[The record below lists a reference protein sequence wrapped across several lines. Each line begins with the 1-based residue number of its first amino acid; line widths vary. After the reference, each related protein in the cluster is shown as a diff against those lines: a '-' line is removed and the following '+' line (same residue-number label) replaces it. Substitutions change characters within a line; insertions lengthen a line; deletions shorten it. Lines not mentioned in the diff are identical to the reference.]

1 MTIKSVSFREAFN
14 AESTDEYPVALAEIT
29 PAGAS
34 EPVRICSEPVQRLSS
49 DPLRYGVVHNGE
61 EYEWVIMSV
70 GLPDDQQGKP
80 PSTTLIF
87 ENVVE
92 DMAATVRGVTPG
104 TQADVVLKVVL
115 SSAPDEIE
123 ERYVMK
129 ATSASYNAMQV
140 SLDISREPIE
150 SEPWPAF
157 RMTKNGQIFG
167 FPGLFR

>member
-1 MTIKSVSFREAFN
+1 MTTLSLSFRQAFN
-14 AESTDEYPVALAEIT
+14 EESTDEYPVVLVEIT

-34 EPVRICSEPVQRLSS
+34 EPVLICSEPVQRLST
-49 DPLRYGVVHNGE
+49 DPLRYGVVHDGE
-61 EYEWVIMSV
+61 EYEWVLMSA

-92 DMAATVRGVTPG
+92 DMAATVRGVAPG

-115 SSAPDEIE
+115 SSAPDEVE

-157 RMTKNGQIFG
+157 RMTKDR

>member
-1 MTIKSVSFREAFN
+1 MTIKSISLRQAFN
-14 AESTDEYPVALAEIT
+14 AESTDEYPVILVEIT

-34 EPVRICSEPVQRLSS
+34 EPVLICSEPVQRLST
-49 DPLRYGVVHNGE
+49 DPLRYGVIHNGD
-61 EYEWVIMSV
+61 EYQWIMMSA

-80 PSTTLIF
+80 PSTMLIF
-87 ENVVE
+87 ENIVA

-157 RMTKNGQIFG
+157 RMTKDR

>member
-1 MTIKSVSFREAFN
+1 MTTLSLSFRQEFN
-14 AESTDEYPVALAEIT
+14 EGNTDEQPIVLVEIT
-29 PAGAS
+29 PSGATKPVRMSS
-34 EPVRICSEPVQRLSS
+34 EPISRLWFDESIN
-49 DPLRYGVVHNGE
+49 RYVYGIRHLGNDYPWVV
-61 EYEWVIMSV
+61 MSA

-129 ATSASYNAMQV
+129 ATNASYNATQV

-157 RMTKNGQIFG
+157 RMTKDRY
-167 FPGLFR
+167 PGLFR

>member
-1 MTIKSVSFREAFN
+1 VTTLSLSFRQAFN
-14 AESTDEYPVALAEIT
+14 EESTDEYPVVLVEIT

-34 EPVRICSEPVQRLSS
+34 EPVLICSEPVQRLST
-49 DPLRYGVVHNGE
+49 DPLRYGVVHQGKK
-61 EYEWVIMSV
+61 YQWVLMSA

-123 ERYVMK
+123 ERYIMK

-157 RMTKNGQIFG
+157 RMTKDR